1 MPKLF
6 HMCRK
11 DLSAWVPIPAITF
24 LGEQTTGQKTMSSW
38 LFSLETKWRFCKLN
52 SANTHQ
58 LKVKLWN
65 GPNLYMAPLLGTS
78 ICHLPLTSTTR
89 SCLFLILI
97 TPAPMPFCAFSLP
110 IISTSLPTNVWTMP
124 TWAQAFPPWTVN
136 LSLTLVPKP
145 LGPIFRFTTT
155 MNKCTLANVLA
166 CSHPTQGVI

>member
-24 LGEQTTGQKTMSSW
+24 LGEQTTGQKTMSLW

-58 LKVKLWN
+58 LKVKLWS
-65 GPNLYMAPLLGTS
+65 GPNLYMAPLLGTT

-97 TPAPMPFCAFSLP
+97 TVPPHAPLCLQLAYNQYFSAHQCLDNALLSSGISSLNCQPFLDSG
-110 IISTSLPTNVWTMP
+110 
-124 TWAQAFPPWTVN
+124 
-136 LSLTLVPKP
+136 PKAT
-145 LGPIFRFTTT
+145 G
-155 MNKCTLANVLA
+155 
-166 CSHPTQGVI
+166 SHLQVHNNNE